1 MTAAQQWYIDAWSVI
16 DGYAFASA
24 RPPDS
29 LEAVATF
36 FVCPPYFEPEPVASL
51 ATALAATRGHFQEGY
66 RIEGAE
72 VPFDSA
78 EQVVEAVRRAYRA
91 GGLDIDGSP
100 MPGAP
105 PPAPVY
111 PGAVDPES
119 LVDREMSDVWHVLRP
134 LLRRQPSRESL
145 QEFEELLALLIESMF
160 PKLVHKFVGYAA
172 FDMLRA
178 IEQQRADR
186 GEAARALGA
195 WMDRAAAIGI
205 HVQLRPSLIVGLRG
219 TSIGYEWPAL
229 ELGQMSDELLE
240 SLAPILY
247 RTSGDV
253 LSEFSV
259 PFVVPI
265 PSRFQALDFP
275 PVPTLG
281 HLLAVVSSDPRYL
294 SSIDS
299 VVELVPV
306 VVAALIQLPPR
317 SLPFSGFPPIP
328 GSPELR
334 RMSAVAARSLAGALP
349 SDRLHGHVVED
360 TIHKLVLRLLTRTP
374 DSRSDLGALAV

>member
-1 MTAAQQWYIDAWSVI
+1 MTAAQQWYIDAWSVT

-29 LEAVATF
+29 LDAFATF

-66 RIEGAE
+66 RIDGAE
-72 VPFDSA
+72 VPFDSP

-100 MPGAP
+100 LPGAP
-105 PPAPVY
+105 EPAPPH

-119 LVDREMSDVWHVLRP
+119 LVGPDMRRLWHLLLPWLRGQHFREP
-134 LLRRQPSRESL
+134 RRG
-145 QEFEELLALLIESMF
+145 FEELLAQLIEAMF
-160 PKLVHKFVGYAA
+160 PELVPKFVGYAA

-178 IEQQRADR
+178 IGTEGSDR

-195 WMDRAAAIGI
+195 WIDRAAAIGI
-205 HVQLRPSLIVGLRG
+205 YVQLRPSLTVGLRG
-219 TSIGYEWPAL
+219 TSTGYEWPSSDVQ
-229 ELGQMSDELLE
+229 QMSGELLE
-240 SLAPILY
+240 SLFPIFY
-247 RTSGDV
+247 RTSGDM

-265 PSRFQALDFP
+265 PLRFQASGFP

-281 HLLAVVSSDPRYL
+281 
-294 SSIDS
+294 
-299 VVELVPV
+299 
-306 VVAALIQLPPR
+306 Q
-317 SLPFSGFPPIP
+317 
-328 GSPELR
+328 
-334 RMSAVAARSLAGALP
+334 
-349 SDRLHGHVVED
+349 
-360 TIHKLVLRLLTRTP
+360 TRC
-374 DSRSDLGALAV
+374 V